1 MKRLLLSLSLVATLF
16 LMASCSG
23 FGGGSGLAG
32 EWGLT
37 FFSWEEYLDGELIDG
52 DSITLDP
59 TDPNT
64 DDDMKLV
71 ISHIDG
77 NDYRFVSYEWSPKQG
92 DWKQL
97 ANFTTTIEG
106 NKIVYDGEE
115 VTFKVSGNTLTIT
128 AEESEVDEDGTWTW
142 RDKNVYK
149 RLSAPAAETPAEVPS
164 MF

>member
-1 MKRLLLSLSLVATLF
+1 MKRLLLSLSLLATLF

-32 EWGLT
+32 EWGLVL
-37 FFSWEEYLDGELIDG
+37 FEWEEYLDGVRVDG
-52 DSITLDP
+52 ASITLDP
-59 TDPNT
+59 ADPNT
-64 DDDMKLV
+64 DDDMKLE
-71 ISHIDG
+71 ISHVDG
-77 NDYRFVSYEWSPKQG
+77 NEYRFVSYEWSPKQG

-97 ANFTTTIEG
+97 ANFIVTVNG
-106 NKIVYDGEE
+106 NKMVVDDEE

-149 RLSAPAAETPAEVPS
+149 RLSAPAAETPAQMPS